1 MLDTNQVRKLIE
13 ERSNHDMNDP
23 KIYEYWDRITEL
35 LSINVIETINYLN
48 SCSEKEIYWISEIF
62 EDISAKVSSIDYI
75 ECLKK
80 LDKKYPNLMLSK
92 DIKIAEEW
100 M

>member
-13 ERSNHDMNDP
+13 ERSNLDINDP
-23 KIYEYWDRITEL
+23 KVYDYWDRITEL
-35 LSINVIETINYLN
+35 LSINVSETINFLN
-48 SCSEKEIYWISEIF
+48 SCSEGEIYWISEIF
-62 EDISAKVSSIDYI
+62 EDVSAKVSSINYI
-75 ECLKK
+75 KCLKK